1 LSAQNP
7 AEVCQSRLFKYL
19 RWQRDLTATTDAKG
33 LLAALA
39 TIAGTVLNFLLAVW
53 LLFAIAITGSMALD
67 NAGRGSSFEETR
79 Q

>member
-1 LSAQNP
+1 
-7 AEVCQSRLFKYL
+7 
-19 RWQRDLTATTDAKG
+19 
-33 LLAALA
+33 LAALA